1 VWLRVW
7 GVVGW
12 AERLISWSKWILGT
26 GHEML
31 MEGREGEGG
40 KDRRGDVYS
49 FFRSFVLSFLALR
62 SKVQH
67 ALLSLMMMLKLCI
80 FVFLLYVKSG

>member
-26 GHEML
+26 GDERL
-31 MEGREGEGG
+31 MKGREGEGG

-49 FFRSFVLSFLALR
+49 FVRSFFLF
-62 SKVQH
+62 
-67 ALLSLMMMLKLCI
+67 SLCVSN
-80 FVFLLYVKSG
+80 FNTFFCR

>member
-26 GHEML
+26 GDERL
-31 MEGREGEGG
+31 MKGREGEGG

-49 FFRSFVLSFLALR
+49 FVRSFFLFSLCV
-62 SKVQH
+62 SKFNTFF
-67 ALLSLMMMLKLCI
+67 CR
-80 FVFLLYVKSG
+80 